1 VLNIVPRGTH
11 SWRRFV
17 KPSELARYMRASGME
32 PKNISGL
39 VLSPLSG
46 EFKISGSDT
55 GVNYFMTA
63 NN

>member
-1 VLNIVPRGTH
+1 
-11 SWRRFV
+11 
-17 KPSELARYMRASGME
+17 MRASGME